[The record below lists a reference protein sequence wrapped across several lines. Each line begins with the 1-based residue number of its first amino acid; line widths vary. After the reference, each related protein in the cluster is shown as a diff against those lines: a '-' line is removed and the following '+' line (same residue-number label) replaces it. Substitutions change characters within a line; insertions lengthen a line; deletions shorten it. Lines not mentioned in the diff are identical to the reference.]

1 LDRLT
6 RKELK
11 SDRFA
16 LEVQH
21 SVEYVAEHQRQLIR
35 WGGVAVAV
43 AVVILAIFFY
53 RSHEREVR
61 QEDLRAAQRVQN
73 ATIGPQGSDQ
83 ILAYPTAQERSK
95 AMVKA
100 FGDIVTKY
108 SGSDEAVI
116 AQYTLG
122 VNAADD
128 GNTAEAEKRFKA
140 AVDSGT
146 APYDSLAKLALA
158 QIYASEGKLADGKQ
172 LIQSVIDHPTVL
184 VSKEAATIA
193 MAQLIAPTDPAGARK
208 LLEPLRNLGNPRS
221 NVSQAALNAL
231 SDLNPQK

>member
-21 SVEYVAEHQRQLIR
+21 SVEYVSEHRQQLVR
-35 WGGVAVAV
+35 WGAAAVGLV
-43 AVVILAIFFY
+43 VVILAIY
-53 RSHEREVR
+53 LYLGHEHGAR
-61 QEDLRAAQRVQN
+61 QEALRAAQRVQN
-73 ATIGPQGSDQ
+73 ANIGPSGSDQ
-83 ILAYPTAQERSK
+83 IITFPTSQERSK
-95 AMVKA
+95 AMAKA

-116 AQYTLG
+116 AEYTLG

-128 GNTAEAEKRFKA
+128 GNAAEAEKRFKA
-140 AVDSGT
+140 AVDSGKG
-146 APYDSLAKLALA
+146 PYDSLAKLALA
-158 QIYASEGKLADGKQ
+158 QIYASKGRLADGKQ
-172 LIQSVIDHPTVL
+172 LVQSVIDHPSVL
-184 VSKEAATIA
+184 VSKDAATIA
-193 MAQLIAPTDPAGARK
+193 MAQLIGKSDPAAARK
-208 LLEPLRNLGNPRS
+208 LLEPLRGSPRT

-231 SDLNPQK
+231 SELSQQK